1 MKKYLILIY
10 LFAGLLNISA
20 KNHLFNSGVIS
31 GKIIDKKDGKPIP
44 YVSISIKDGNTNVAS
59 TTTDENGVFTLTKLP
74 FKELKLEVFY
84 IGYEKHTET
93 IILSSENSNLQ
104 NKIISLI
111 ETVKQLAEVSV
122 VREKS
127 TIEQKNDKKIITVGK
142 DLVSAGPSAIDV
154 LNLVPSVN
162 IDPQNN
168 SVSLRG
174 NENVKIWINGRP
186 SNLTAAQVLQQIPS
200 SNIKQIELI
209 TNPSA
214 KYNPEGKTGI
224 INIILHKSNI
234 QGANGSITT
243 GVNFAKTPK
252 GNATLDLNYGLN
264 KLNFTTST
272 GYYIGRYFNRGEF
285 ENDFTL
291 NKKPFNNNISYT
303 ESRFYNKSFFGKYGL
318 DYFIDE
324 QNTISFN
331 TAQWHYNSNSITEN
345 TVDFKSDLKS
355 DVFQRNNNFQKM
367 KSISYDLLYQFK
379 FKNPDKKIDFETN
392 YSRDTEPENRF
403 FYDQNNI
410 EISNNYVD
418 TEGDNLTSN
427 LDFTNPMEKK
437 KKIEA
442 GLEYIYESRKSKFD
456 TNGILSSDFLYKR
469 NIYSA
474 YTNFSKSW
482 EKWSFQA
489 GLRLEG
495 FTLDAFFNQLNV
507 IPQSYLDKQ
516 FNYYPSAFVSYSV
529 NEKNT
534 FTIDYS
540 RRIDRPSIYQ
550 ISPIAQWSTPTLTRV
565 GNPELRPE
573 FTNAF
578 ELKYDRTFKIG
589 NISSSAFFNHS
600 VDGISEVILQ
610 NYDNPINRIYTYQNV
625 ASNYSYGIEFSSNLS
640 IYKWWNITASG
651 DSYTSLL
658 KGLVQ
663 DLDGNFI
670 NKEVT
675 RIQTNARLNQTFKLN
690 KEFRIIL
697 FTMYRG
703 QFQDIQIFNRD
714 RFRMDLSSRLDLFK
728 GKGSLTLRFNDVFS
742 TFYARFSQELP
753 NYSQGFYKWESQSI
767 NISFNYRFG
776 ANKTKTVERKERG
789 NTKGGNSGGGI
800 GM

>member
-1 MKKYLILIY
+1 MKNYLILIY
-10 LFAGLLNISA
+10 LFAGLFNLSA
-20 KNHLFNSGVIS
+20 KNHNLNSGIIS
-31 GKIIDKKDGKPIP
+31 GKIIDKKTGIALS
-44 YVSISIKDGNTNVAS
+44 YVSVSIKDGSTNVAS

-74 FKELKLEVFY
+74 FKELKIEVFY
-84 IGYEKHTET
+84 VGYEKYIET
-93 IILSSENSNLQ
+93 ISLSNVNNNIQ
-104 NKIISLI
+104 NKVIYLV
-111 ETVKQLAEVSV
+111 ETVNQLAEVSI

-127 TIEQKNDKKIITVGK
+127 TIEQKADKKVITVGK
-142 DLVSAGPSAIDV
+142 DLISAGPSAIDV
-154 LNLVPSVN
+154 LNLVPSVSV
-162 IDPQNN
+162 DPQNN

-186 SNLTAAQVLQQIPS
+186 TNLTAAQVLQQIPS

-224 INIILHKSNI
+224 INIILHKSTI
-234 QGANGSITT
+234 QGINGSLTT

-252 GNATLDLNYGLN
+252 GNGTFDLNYGLN
-264 KLNFTTST
+264 KWNFNTST
-272 GYYIGRYFNRGEF
+272 GYYTGRYFNRGEF

-291 NKKPFNNNISYT
+291 NGNSLNNNISYS
-303 ESRFYNKSFFGKYGL
+303 ESKYYNKYFYGKYGL
-318 DYFIDE
+318 DYFLNE
-324 QNTISFN
+324 QNTISFY
-331 TAQWHYNSNSITEN
+331 TIQSFSRSNSISEN
-345 TVDFKSDLKS
+345 MVDFKSDLKS
-355 DVFQRNNNFQKM
+355 DIFQKNNNYEKA
-367 KSISYDLLYQFK
+367 KYTTYDLLYQYK
-379 FKNPDKKIDFETN
+379 FKNPEKKIDFETN
-392 YSRDTEPENRF
+392 YSRDTEPENRY
-403 FYDQNNI
+403 FYDQNDV
-410 EISNNYVD
+410 ETSNNFYD
-418 TEGDNLTSN
+418 SEGDYLTSN

-442 GLEYIYESRKSKFD
+442 GLEYKYESRKNKFE
-456 TNGILSSDFLYKR
+456 TNGLLSSDFLYKR

-482 EKWSFQA
+482 DKWSFQA

-495 FTLDAFFNQLNV
+495 FTLDAYFNQPNIASQV
-507 IPQSYLDKQ
+507 YTDKQ
-516 FNYYPSAFVSYSV
+516 FNYYPSAFVTYSP

-540 RRIDRPSIYQ
+540 RRIDRPGIYQ
-550 ISPIAQWSTPTLTRV
+550 ISPVPQWSTPTLTRI
-565 GNPELRPE
+565 GNPDLRPE

-578 ELKYDRTFKIG
+578 ELKYDRTFKMG
-589 NISSSAFFNHS
+589 NISTSTFFNHT

-610 NYDNPINRIYTYQNV
+610 DAVNPINRIYTYQNV
-625 ASNYSYGIEFSSNLS
+625 ASNYSYGVEISSNLS
-640 IYKWWNITASG
+640 LYKWWNVTASA

-675 RIQTNARLNQTFKLN
+675 RVQTNARINQTFKLN
-690 KEFRIIL
+690 KDFRVIL

-703 QFQDIQIFNRD
+703 QSQDIQIFSKD
-714 RFRMDLSSRLDLFK
+714 RFRMDLSTRLDLLK
-728 GKGSLTLRFNDVFS
+728 GKGSLTVRFNDIFS

-753 NYSQGFYKWESQSI
+753 NYSQGSYKWESQSI
-767 NISFNYRFG
+767 NINFSYRFG
-776 ANKTKTVERKERG
+776 SDKAKTLERKERG
-789 NTKGGNSGGGI
+789 GGSKGGNSGGI